1 MAQGARRQPGRR
13 VLSRPRGDPGHE
25 GAPLGPHR
33 QRLLDGREDRR
44 PHGGNRLRDL
54 QGRAG
59 IAHVLAR
66 AGARVLRRDR
76 EWHRP
81 RLREDADG
89 HRAAECRPTPAAT
102 FPDSGRPLLRAGGI
116 RACRSLPR
124 LAARRV
130 HYRGDRRH
138 QRRRGDGLKGKLAL
152 VPGGYGGSGAAI
164 CRGLPKA
171 GAKVIVAGR
180 DLRKASSLARKIKGE
195 ALQLDV
201 RDTPSIET
209 ALKPF
214 RRIDLFVN
222 CAGVS
227 REETLDEVSEAA
239 WDEVLDTNLKAAMF
253 LAQAVA
259 RRQKRGGKQVQLLS
273 VRAQL
278 GLRGRGYS
286 TYCASKGGLVMLVKL
301 HASELGPRG
310 ICVNGVAPTVVRTEM
325 GAHWLKNP
333 KTRAWLK
340 ERIPLGRVAET
351 EDVVGAVLFFCSP
364 ATDYVTGQILYVDGG
379 LTASQ

>member
-1 MAQGARRQPGRR
+1 
-13 VLSRPRGDPGHE
+13 
-25 GAPLGPHR
+25 
-33 QRLLDGREDRR
+33 
-44 PHGGNRLRDL
+44 
-54 QGRAG
+54 
-59 IAHVLAR
+59 
-66 AGARVLRRDR
+66 
-76 EWHRP
+76 
-81 RLREDADG
+81 
-89 HRAAECRPTPAAT
+89 
-102 FPDSGRPLLRAGGI
+102 
-116 RACRSLPR
+116 
-124 LAARRV
+124 
-130 HYRGDRRH
+130 
-138 QRRRGDGLKGKLAL
+138 LKGKLAL
-152 VPGGYGGSGAAI
+152 VAGGYGGIGAAI
-164 CRGLPKA
+164 CRGLAKA

-180 DLRKASSLARKIKGE
+180 DLRKASSLARKINGE

-201 RDTPSIET
+201 RDTPSIER

-227 REETLDEVSEAA
+227 REQTLDEVSEAA

-259 RRQKRGGKQVQLLS
+259 RRQKRGAKQVQLLS

-286 TYCASKGGLVMLVKL
+286 TYCASKGGLVMLVKQ

>member
-1 MAQGARRQPGRR
+1 
-13 VLSRPRGDPGHE
+13 
-25 GAPLGPHR
+25 
-33 QRLLDGREDRR
+33 
-44 PHGGNRLRDL
+44 
-54 QGRAG
+54 
-59 IAHVLAR
+59 
-66 AGARVLRRDR
+66 
-76 EWHRP
+76 
-81 RLREDADG
+81 
-89 HRAAECRPTPAAT
+89 
-102 FPDSGRPLLRAGGI
+102 
-116 RACRSLPR
+116 
-124 LAARRV
+124 
-130 HYRGDRRH
+130 
-138 QRRRGDGLKGKLAL
+138 LKGKLAL
-152 VPGGYGGSGAAI
+152 VAGGYGGIGAAI
-164 CRGLPKA
+164 CRGLAKA

-180 DLRKASSLARKIKGE
+180 DLRKASSLARKINGE

-201 RDTPSIET
+201 RDTPSIER

-259 RRQKRGGKQVQLLS
+259 RRQKRGAKQVQLLS

-286 TYCASKGGLVMLVKL
+286 TYCASKGGLVMLVKQ

>member
-1 MAQGARRQPGRR
+1 M
-13 VLSRPRGDPGHE
+13 
-25 GAPLGPHR
+25 
-33 QRLLDGREDRR
+33 
-44 PHGGNRLRDL
+44 
-54 QGRAG
+54 
-59 IAHVLAR
+59 
-66 AGARVLRRDR
+66 
-76 EWHRP
+76 
-81 RLREDADG
+81 
-89 HRAAECRPTPAAT
+89 
-102 FPDSGRPLLRAGGI
+102 
-116 RACRSLPR
+116 
-124 LAARRV
+124 
-130 HYRGDRRH
+130 
-138 QRRRGDGLKGKLAL
+138 KGKLAL
-152 VPGGYGGSGAAI
+152 VAGGYGGIGAAI
-164 CRGLPKA
+164 CRGLAKA
-171 GAKVIVAGR
+171 GARVIVAGR
-180 DLRKASSLARKIKGE
+180 DLRKASSLARKIKGK

-286 TYCASKGGLVMLVKL
+286 TYCASKGGLVMLVKQ

>member
-1 MAQGARRQPGRR
+1 
-13 VLSRPRGDPGHE
+13 
-25 GAPLGPHR
+25 
-33 QRLLDGREDRR
+33 
-44 PHGGNRLRDL
+44 
-54 QGRAG
+54 
-59 IAHVLAR
+59 
-66 AGARVLRRDR
+66 
-76 EWHRP
+76 
-81 RLREDADG
+81 
-89 HRAAECRPTPAAT
+89 
-102 FPDSGRPLLRAGGI
+102 
-116 RACRSLPR
+116 
-124 LAARRV
+124 
-130 HYRGDRRH
+130 
-138 QRRRGDGLKGKLAL
+138 LKGKLAL
-152 VPGGYGGSGAAI
+152 VAGGYGGIGAAI
-164 CRGLPKA
+164 CRGLAKA

-286 TYCASKGGLVMLVKL
+286 TYCASKGGLVMLVKQ